1 MTAELRVSGHYY
13 NTINFMI
20 FKVIICKLNSNW
32 DAQLRGPFWGTVKKE
47 ETTANQKK
55 IKSSKFTT
63 IIKGIKVPFHIT
75 NNNTCKTLRV
85 AQAMSNGFIYLGE
98 IQSTIKYWD
107 NERQYNSAKEELYI
121 SLPKSIQHNFI
132 YQRRW
137 DIERL
142 PRGKIAAC
150 NIRAEDRALIYRCL
164 IDRN

>member
-1 MTAELRVSGHYY
+1 MVFQVVGGVPNFNMLHARHQKLAVNDSRIKSIHYY
-13 NTINFMI
+13 YTINFMI
-20 FKVIICKLNSNW
+20 FKVIICNLNSNW

-75 NNNTCKTLRV
+75 NNNTCKKLRV

-121 SLPKSIQHNFI
+121 SLP
-132 YQRRW
+132 
-137 DIERL
+137 
-142 PRGKIAAC
+142 
-150 NIRAEDRALIYRCL
+150 
-164 IDRN
+164 